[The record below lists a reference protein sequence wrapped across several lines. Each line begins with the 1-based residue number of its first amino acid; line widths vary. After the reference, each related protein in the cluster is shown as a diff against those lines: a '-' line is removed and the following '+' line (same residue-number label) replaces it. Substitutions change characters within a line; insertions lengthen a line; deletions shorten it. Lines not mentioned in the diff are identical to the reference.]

1 MSEDQSS
8 PPKTSVIGKAR
19 KKYSRKV
26 KLFIY
31 GLFLIL
37 GLIVIPALFLPPWLA
52 SKGIE
57 INAVSGISLNAQ
69 GLAIQEVSIAIQG
82 NQLTFHQL
90 SLAHF
95 VEQQSAISNAS
106 WRLFAARSTVRL
118 APSLL
123 RPLAEQGIRLGNLTL
138 TNTAFHFIHL
148 SKPYLFS
155 AHAEQIE
162 TTLTTTSLP
171 THQASGTEMQQV
183 DRQGPITQRP
193 DAQSIK
199 QQLHQVNLVLSTQ
212 PKPVLSGF
220 IGQGNLAMAI
230 PGDLNRTVYPF
241 QFNHANFSLSWLT
254 PQIPLSVHIRQLTP
268 QWPTAIPAFPQVG
281 TNLSLAMSLS
291 QPGDA
296 VTFSATQLH
305 LDQPA
310 LLPQFAP
317 QPQSHTPTFHL
328 GALLS
333 RLNQSPVRQ
342 INIDDL
348 RLGNWLSQAQ
358 LHLNLPDAQHLDQA
372 PQNELNAPATGR
384 VSDKVPELE
393 NAPVTESPRPE
404 SSSQLQIQQQSQ
416 LQIIGK
422 ALAPTPLDI
431 TLTLNNDEHSESL
444 LQAELSDERSH
455 LACEARMQADLPLP
469 MSFQCQAKVE
479 DTRHLSQK
487 LQLTGLPHAKLNQSM
502 TLTLTQLQPPTL
514 TNDVI
519 SDASYQ
525 LRLSWPKQLDIQ
537 LGKFALQLPWV
548 IPPPEGNQA
557 DATHIPPGQPI
568 RVRQLMLNSAGE
580 LQLTA
585 RYQDRQLAINI
596 AEMTAPVTLSHP
608 QLGQAML
615 SLRQIDCSSR
625 FDALSSPTP
634 LNAALGTLQCHAES
648 RLQAST
654 NPLSPQR
661 SVTLGTTRL
670 SSDLVM
676 QWVNHVL
683 SLQLRNNQL
692 QTDTVKILP
701 GTESSPL
708 PAAFIR
714 AQADNLTLKNDE
726 LRVELAW
733 PPPMAPA
740 ANPSVEA
747 VVKAVPERAPTL
759 TLTSGA
765 PVLLNADYVAEK
777 LIGDHQTETTKKKS
791 RLPVQ
796 KYRGDAELSFQ
807 TLTFQTPLSSKTEDS
822 RTEFTG
828 DYQAQLNFQQNN
840 QRFPPFLSHGRL
852 QLQPE
857 QARLSG
863 TLTNARQTPL
873 MQFSLTSQLQSKR
886 THIQLQR
893 RDLRFSHRQSLK
905 EHYLPLLP
913 LNSDLT
919 SGSLSF
925 FADLYLHDQQW
936 RGEAGLFTEH
946 LQGHI
951 QGFHFADFNTSL
963 TAEITPNGIRSKFPL
978 SIRTEYLHAGLLL
991 EDIVAQ
997 AEFDTA
1003 LQHYALHRASTRT
1016 LGGTVSTRNVSS
1028 RDLRNI
1034 DHIPVQ
1040 IQHLDLNAL
1049 VELLAVDNLELS
1061 GILDGSLPLSIQDGL
1076 PVIQNGRLHSRYPG
1090 GILRYQPSAD
1100 EPDLQNSTR
1109 DRDVASDSLK
1119 RISQILKN
1127 YKFDALAVD
1136 VDYSKEG
1143 KLKASSRFKGA
1154 NPDFQSG
1161 QPVYINLNIEDDIP
1175 ALIKTMNAIN
1185 SSKLESQFL
1194 KQLGVDE

>member
-1 MSEDQSS
+1 M
-8 PPKTSVIGKAR
+8 
-19 KKYSRKV
+19 
-26 KLFIY
+26 
-31 GLFLIL
+31 L

-95 VEQQSAISNAS
+95 VEQESAISKVS

-118 APSLL
+118 APSVL
-123 RPLAEQGIRLGNLTL
+123 RPLAEQGIRMGNLTL

-155 AHAEQIE
+155 AHAEQIK
-162 TTLTTTSLP
+162 TTLTSTPLP
-171 THQASGTEMQQV
+171 THQIAPGAETLQTET
-183 DRQGPITQRP
+183 QGPNTQRP
-193 DAQSIK
+193 DKENSDKQSSEKQSSDKQGSEKQTAEIQTIT
-199 QQLHQVNLVLSTQ
+199 QQLRQVDLVLSTQ

-281 TNLSLAMSLS
+281 TNLSLSMSLS
-291 QPGDA
+291 QPGDT

-317 QPQSHTPTFHL
+317 QPQPDSPALHL

-333 RLNQSPVRQ
+333 RLNESPVRQ
-342 INIDDL
+342 INIDDF

-358 LHLNLPDAQHLDQA
+358 LHLNLPDAQHLEQA
-372 PQNELNAPATGR
+372 PQDKLNAPVTER
-384 VSDKVPELE
+384 VTDKTPEIA
-393 NAPVTESPRPE
+393 NTPVTESPRPE
-404 SSSQLQIQQQSQ
+404 PSSQPQNQHQPL

-422 ALAPTPLDI
+422 VLAPTPLDI
-431 TLTLNNDEHSESL
+431 TLTLSTDEHSESL

-455 LACEARMQADLPLP
+455 LACEARVQTTLPLP
-469 MSFQCQAKVE
+469 TSLQCQAKLE
-479 DTRHLSQK
+479 DTRHLNQN
-487 LQLTGLPHAKLNQSM
+487 LQLTGLPHAKLNQPM

-557 DATHIPPGQPI
+557 DAPHIPPGQPI
-568 RVRQLMLNSAGE
+568 RVRQLALNSAGE

-596 AEMTAPVTLSHP
+596 AEMTAPITLSHH
-608 QLGQAML
+608 QLGQATL

-625 FDALSSPTP
+625 FDASSSPTP
-634 LNAALGTLQCHAES
+634 LNAALDTLQCHAES

-654 NPLSPQR
+654 NPLSPQHA
-661 SVTLGTTRL
+661 VTLGTTKL
-670 SSDLVM
+670 SSELAM
-676 QWVNHVL
+676 QWENHAL

-692 QTDTVKILP
+692 QTDTIQILP
-701 GTESSPL
+701 GVESSPL
-708 PAAFIR
+708 PAAFVR
-714 AQADNLTLKNDE
+714 AQADDLTLKNDE
-726 LRVELAW
+726 LRVKLAW
-733 PPPMAPA
+733 PPSTAPA
-740 ANPSVEA
+740 ATPSVKA
-747 VVKAVPERAPTL
+747 VVKAVPERGPTL
-759 TLTSGA
+759 TLTTGA
-765 PVLLNADYVAEK
+765 PVLFNADYAAEK
-777 LIGDHQTETTKKKS
+777 LIGDPQTKTTKKKS

-807 TLTFQTPLSSKTEDS
+807 TLTLQTPLSFKTEDS

-852 QLQPE
+852 QLQPD

-925 FADLYLHDQQW
+925 FADLYLHDQEL

-951 QGFHFADFNTSL
+951 EGFHFADFNTSL
-963 TAEITPNGIRSKFPL
+963 TTEITPNGIRSKFPL

-997 AEFDTA
+997 AEFDTG
-1003 LQHYALHRASTRT
+1003 LHQYALHRASTRT
-1016 LGGTVSTRNVSS
+1016 LGGTISTRNVSS

-1034 DHIPVQ
+1034 DRIPIQ
-1040 IQHLDLNAL
+1040 IQHLDLNTL
-1049 VELLAVDNLELS
+1049 VEMLAVDNLELS
-1061 GILDGSLPLSIQDGL
+1061 GILDGTLPLSIQDGL

-1090 GILRYQPSAD
+1090 GVLRYQPDAAAD
-1100 EPDLQNSTR
+1100 QTTQAEANDSN
-1109 DRDVASDSLK
+1109 VASGSLS

-1175 ALIKTMNAIN
+1175 ALIRTMNAIN